1 MTHANAATSR
11 RRATTPTPSATVRV
25 RPVDRLFAAY
35 LAVSGVALVFPHGN
49 ALARATFAT
58 LHLLGI
64 GLVLR
69 WRPLRTSLDRAL
81 RRWPRLARATRDW
94 YPLALIPFAYAEL
107 PVLNHAIW
115 NGHYFDGVV
124 RTLQALVLGPQPFHE
139 LALHVPYLVF
149 SELLNVGYLSYYLI
163 VFVPPIAL
171 YAMGRRAAFRGMV
184 FGVFLAFSAHYVWYV
199 YFPVL
204 GPFFVTPGAQA
215 YVAGGPAERLAHAV
229 LNGGASMGATFPS
242 SHMGVSVAQVVYVRR
257 YLPAL
262 LWPVVLATLGVGVGA
277 VYGGYHYAIDVVTG
291 AAYGFALAM
300 AMPALRRRLG

>member
-1 MTHANAATSR
+1 MPAA
-11 RRATTPTPSATVRV
+11 PSEAPATVRV

-35 LAVSGVALVFPHGN
+35 LAVSGLALAFPHDDTR
-49 ALARATFAT
+49 ARFAFGS

-64 GLVLR
+64 ALTLR
-69 WRPLRTSLDRAL
+69 WRPLRPVLDRAL
-81 RRWPRLARATRDW
+81 RRWPATATAIRDW
-94 YPLALIPFAYAEL
+94 YPLVLIPVAYAEL

-124 RTLQALVLGPQPFHE
+124 RALQAAVLGPQPFHE
-139 LALHVPYLVF
+139 LVLRVPYLVF

-163 VFVPPIAL
+163 VFVPPIVL

-204 GPFFVTPGAQA
+204 GPFFVAPATQA
-215 YVAGGPAERLAHAV
+215 YVAGGPAERLAHTL

-257 YLPAL
+257 FIPAL
-262 LWPVVLATLGVGVGA
+262 FWPAVVAALAVGVGA
-277 VYGGYHYAIDVVTG
+277 VYGGYHYAIDVVVG
-291 AAYGFALAM
+291 AGYGFALAM
-300 AMPALRRRLG
+300 VMPQLRWRLG